1 MCFGSRHAVPGLID
15 RGEPLSYADFAAT
28 GYAMDRL
35 RHLDDDHG
43 SVLTCHIGPRA
54 GGDFWELNPIHPLG
68 ELN

>member
-1 MCFGSRHAVPGLID
+1 MLISRQLAMRWIGCAILI
-15 RGEPLSYADFAAT
+15 
-28 GYAMDRL
+28 
-35 RHLDDDHG
+35 DDHG